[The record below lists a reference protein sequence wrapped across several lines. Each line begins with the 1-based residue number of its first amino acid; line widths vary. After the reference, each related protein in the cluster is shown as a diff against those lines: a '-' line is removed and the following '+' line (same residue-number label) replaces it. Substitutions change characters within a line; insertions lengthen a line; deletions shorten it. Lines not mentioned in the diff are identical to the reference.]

1 MFAWCR
7 TDSNKKPA
15 AVSVSPSS
23 TGTAAPTG
31 SARVFTSTFVSDGV
45 TRTTL
50 ATATN
55 GAVGAATGSASPSA
69 TGAGSRSSAAAAAAG
84 HNTNGILVGG
94 VVALAGFLP
103 GLLAAL

>member
-69 TGAGSRSSAAAAAAG
+69 TGAGSRSSAAAAAG